1 MSLNS
6 LSRQDLCI
14 VQLIIF
20 VVVCWLIYRI
30 VFYFINRRQD
40 MVNKAAFEQFKIN
53 VARHQQKIRDA
64 EDAYA
69 EYVASGRQAASI
81 KTEMDEW
88 KMKNGYEID

>member
-1 MSLNS
+1 MSLTS
-6 LSRQDLCI
+6 LSRQDICT
-14 VQLIIF
+14 VQLAAF

-30 VFYFINRRQD
+30 IHYFYWRRQD
-40 MVNKAAFEQFKIN
+40 MVNKTAFEQFKIN

-81 KTEMDEW
+81 KAEMNEW
-88 KMKNGYEID
+88 KVKNGYEID